1 MNKADTLILSS
12 AYFPPINY
20 FKAMASSDTIL
31 LEFCESFIRQTYR
44 NRCKILATDGVL
56 SLSIPVTKEFPNT
69 PIKDVK
75 IDYSKPWLQQHKRAI
90 ISAYR
95 SSPFFEYYQDEIF
108 EILDSGETSLFMMN
122 LRIINKMI
130 ELLGLNKS
138 ITLTEEFVAKY
149 GEGTMDLRSLIQPK
163 RVSPLLPDFLKE
175 SKPYYQVF
183 SDKQGFKSNL
193 SIIDLL
199 FNEGPNSIS
208 YLV

>member
-1 MNKADTLILSS
+1 
-12 AYFPPINY
+12 
-20 FKAMASSDTIL
+20 MASSDTIL
-31 LEFCESFIRQTYR
+31 LESRESFIRQTYR
-44 NRCKILATDGVL
+44 NRCKIFATDGIL
-56 SLSIPVTKEFPNT
+56 SLSIPVTKELPNT
-69 PIKDVK
+69 PIKEVK

-95 SSPFFEYYQDEIF
+95 SSPFFEYYQDELF
-108 EILDSGETSLFMMN
+108 EILDSGEASLFIMN
-122 LRIINKMI
+122 LKIINKLI
-130 ELLGLNKS
+130 ELLGINKY
-138 ITLTEEFVAKY
+138 ILLTEEFTAKY
-149 GEGTMDLRSLIQPK
+149 SEEVLDLRSIILPK
-163 RVSPLLPDFLKE
+163 RESPLLPDFLKE